1 MRLSDCLG
9 EPVLAADGT
18 ALGRLHDLAADP
30 TVAAPV
36 VTAIEIRRRR
46 LSQLVPWEAVAVFDP
61 DTVQLR
67 DGGATPGRELA
78 PSELLLRRDVLDGQ
92 VVDVAGR
99 RLLRVGDVE
108 LSCAG
113 PVPTVVAVEVG
124 TRAVLRRLG
133 MRRLSRRFRSE
144 SVAWDELHL
153 AGGRG
158 HEIQLR
164 SGRLERLGPAALAQ
178 VIGRVAP
185 APALQIVRAVPPTSR
200 RARWPP
206 RTRASVGASCAG
218 SKHHGPRGS
227 SSGCPRTTPPQRF
240 ATWSRSDW
248 THSSARS
255 RRATRA
261 GCGASSRSLPTR
273 PAA

>member
-18 ALGRLHDLAADP
+18 SLGRLHDLAADP

-46 LSQLVPWEAVAVFDP
+46 HSQLVPWEAVAVFDP

-113 PVPTVVAVEVG
+113 SVPAVVAVEVG

-133 MRRLSRRFRSE
+133 LRRLSRRFRPE
-144 SVAWDELHL
+144 SVTWDELHL

-185 APALQIVRAVPPTSR
+185 APALQIVRAVPPDVA
-200 RARWPP
+200 ARSVASSHP
-206 RTRASVGASCAG
+206 RLGGRIRAG
-218 SKHHGPRGS
+218 SKHRGPRGC

-248 THSSARS
+248 TRSLLRS

-261 GCGASSRSLPTR
+261 GCGASSRSPPTR
-273 PAA
+273 PEA